1 MRDQAATEGR
11 IYTLC
16 FFERRAVV
24 PEVVLIDAADDDDAL
39 AEASSR
45 RAFTTREV
53 WDRHRLVGVIE
64 PAF

>member
-1 MRDQAATEGR
+1 MR

-16 FFERRAVV
+16 VFEPNSVV
-24 PEVVLIDAADDDDAL
+24 PQVALIDAADDEDAL
-39 AEASSR
+39 AEARIR

-64 PAF
+64 AIS